1 MDEILA
7 AVDSINTDYR
17 RHSRAAR
24 EVARQY
30 MSYDVVLGHMLA
42 ELGD

>member
-7 AVDSINTDYR
+7 AFETINSDYR

-24 EVARQY
+24 TIAKEYFRAET
-30 MSYDVVLGHMLA
+30 VLKKVIDD
-42 ELGD
+42 LGL